1 MTKRFNPNH
10 IKLIWDFINGKINL
24 VDYIRRR
31 GLSKNEKLEEINY
44 IVNHNDYMLNEYL
57 SKLSIGLRCKAFKA
71 LLNLTDIEIEH
82 CVDFRKS
89 SIGYFISNNI
99 MTDKVIS
106 TRLDVICRL
115 AIVFDL
121 PYRYLVH
128 HSIGYEMNYSFE
140 EYDALQVQTKNLQ
153 ELVEEILVIGYKNK
167 RNIFGVKIIN
177 DFFKAGGKKEL
188 YTRVDIREGFFT
200 IEIHL
205 ENLANINNPELLRLE
220 KSLGVKNEI
229 YIRNAFLRDNKKLY
243 ILIPFNETIQHN
255 VNYLQSEFLWRN
267 IANGL
272 NVEIMEKIM
281 KIEEEESKVNF
292 D

>member
-1 MTKRFNPNH
+1 MTHKGFNPDH
-10 IKLIWDFINGKINL
+10 IKLIWKFISGEINL
-24 VDYIRRR
+24 EDYIRRR
-31 GLSKNEKLEEINY
+31 GLNKNEKLFELNY
-44 IVNHNDYMLNEYL
+44 LVNDNDYMLNEFL
-57 SKLSIGLRCKAFKA
+57 AKASIGLRCNAMKGLF
-71 LLNLTDIEIEH
+71 NLTDLDIESCI
-82 CVDFRKS
+82 DFRKS
-89 SIGYFISNNI
+89 SIGYFIKNNI
-99 MTDKVIS
+99 KPDKVIS

-115 AIVFDL
+115 AVVFDL
-121 PYRYLVH
+121 PYRYLIH
-128 HSIGYEMNYSFE
+128 HSIGYEMNFSFE
-140 EYDALQVQTKNLQ
+140 EYEALQVQTKNLQ
-153 ELVEEILVIGYKNK
+153 ELVEEILVNGNKNK

-188 YTRVDIREGFFT
+188 YTRVDIRKGFFT

-220 KSLGVKNEI
+220 KSLGVKNEM
-229 YIRNAFLRDNKKLY
+229 YIRSAFLRDNKKLC

-272 NVEIMEKIM
+272 NTEIMEKIM
-281 KIEEEESKVNF
+281 KIEEESKVNF